1 MEQQTDDLELLERA
15 RKGDDLAFAG
25 IVKRYE
31 QVVANVII
39 GMLGNT
45 AEADDVGQE
54 VFIRFYRSLDQFR
67 GDAALGTYL
76 TRIAINLSLNE
87 LKKKKRTVSLF
98 TQNQQ
103 DAGYD
108 DLSDNGREMEQ
119 RDAREIVQEALQK
132 LDPKFRSVVL
142 LRLIEGYSSKETA
155 QILNVPMG
163 TVLSRLARAQKQLKK
178 IIKLK

>member
-1 MEQQTDDLELLERA
+1 MEQQTGDLELLERA
-15 RKGDDLAFAG
+15 RKGDALAFAG

-31 QVVANVII
+31 QAVANVII

-54 VFIRFYRSLDQFR
+54 VFIRFYRSLNQFR
-67 GDAALGTYL
+67 GEAALGTYL

-98 TQNQQ
+98 TQSQQ
-103 DAGYD
+103 DAGFD
-108 DLSDNGREMEQ
+108 DLSDGGRETEK

-132 LDPKFRSVVL
+132 LDPKFRLVVV
-142 LRLIEGYSSKETA
+142 LRLIEGFSTKETA
-155 QILNVPMG
+155 KILNVPMG

-178 IIKLK
+178 LIII